1 MGAGAHH
8 PRDRVHFRVDHEL
21 PLDEFRAD
29 LPDGVTVSYD
39 QGDGLYR
46 VDGACGSAAVLA
58 DWIRAWAARHGRSTI
73 GLRAETDVRRRAPRD
88 LPADFLNDLCRHYGP
103 VSLKRLQRNMSTIR
117 LHLPD
122 PDDLGQQVY
131 EWVLKAVSQYD
142 ETKGVPFGAF
152 LATQLSKWVHDL
164 GRNAH
169 GRTAADTEHKQ
180 QKAIAAFIAEHQ
192 RRPSEKELAAY
203 MGQSVAT
210 LRRNSQT
217 VATLNGLR
225 NLQSLDGGPDATE
238 ILLPDSSEA
247 PDEIMGEAEQTLLS
261 HALTAACAPDPDRPA
276 RPAGRPAQRPRLGD
290 LVPDH
295 LGRQTKTQLSPDLN
309 TSVRNMNVY
318 ADRVEQALKTRLA
331 ELADTIFLRYL
342 RSPSTARED
351 PEGRELGRR
360 LSTADCA
367 TLVAVA
373 TRETSLRASTA
384 ARDRLVASASSP
396 AGRRGGRLPGR
407 GHPRR
412 APHRWFRLGE
422 GVYVAADVASA
433 DERQRHLLDCVAVL
447 LSLGPG
453 PVLSHASAAR
463 LHAS

>member
-1 MGAGAHH
+1 VSDSTLVPSPTLATDKTNRVRQPLVFGGIPEADGWALAPIT

-46 VDGACGSAAVLA
+46 VDGACGSASVLA
-58 DWIRAWAARHGRSTI
+58 DWIRAWAARHGSSTI

-261 HALTAACAPDPDRPA
+261 HALTAACAPDPNA
-276 RPAGRPAQRPRLGD
+276 RRDQRAGQPNVLGWATWY
-290 LVPDH
+290 LTTW
-295 LGRQTKTQLSPDLN
+295 GGQTKTQLSQDLN

-331 ELADTIFLRYL
+331 ELAD
-342 RSPSTARED
+342 
-351 PEGRELGRR
+351 
-360 LSTADCA
+360 
-367 TLVAVA
+367 
-373 TRETSLRASTA
+373 
-384 ARDRLVASASSP
+384 
-396 AGRRGGRLPGR
+396 
-407 GHPRR
+407 
-412 APHRWFRLGE
+412 
-422 GVYVAADVASA
+422 
-433 DERQRHLLDCVAVL
+433 
-447 LSLGPG
+447 
-453 PVLSHASAAR
+453 
-463 LHAS
+463 

>member
-1 MGAGAHH
+1 MSDSFPLSTSTVIDDRPRVRQPLVFGGIPEAEGWVLAPIT

-21 PLDEFRAD
+21 PLEEFRAE

-46 VDGACGSAAVLA
+46 VDGACGSAAMLA
-58 DWIRAWAARHGRSTI
+58 DWVKAWAARHGSSTI

-88 LPADFLNDLCRHYGP
+88 LPADFLGDLCRHYGP

-131 EWVLKAVSQYD
+131 EWVLKGVSQYD

-180 QKAIAAFIAEHQ
+180 QKAIAAFLAEHQ
-192 RRPSEKELAAY
+192 RRPSEKELAGF

-261 HALTAACAPDPDRPA
+261 HALTAACAPDPSA
-276 RPAGRPAQRPRLGD
+276 RQDQRAGQPNVLGWATWY
-290 LVPDH
+290 LTTW
-295 LGRQTKTQLSPDLN
+295 GGQTKTQLSADLN

-318 ADRVEQALKTRLA
+318 ADRVEQALKSRLA
-331 ELADTIFLRYL
+331 ELA
-342 RSPSTARED
+342 E
-351 PEGRELGRR
+351 
-360 LSTADCA
+360 
-367 TLVAVA
+367 
-373 TRETSLRASTA
+373 
-384 ARDRLVASASSP
+384 
-396 AGRRGGRLPGR
+396 
-407 GHPRR
+407 
-412 APHRWFRLGE
+412 
-422 GVYVAADVASA
+422 
-433 DERQRHLLDCVAVL
+433 
-447 LSLGPG
+447 
-453 PVLSHASAAR
+453 
-463 LHAS
+463 

>member
-1 MGAGAHH
+1 VPVSDRLLSPSRPSSAERAPLIFGGIPEARGWELAPIT
-8 PRDRVHFRVDHEL
+8 PRDRVHFRVDRDL
-21 PLDEFRAD
+21 PLEEFRIDA
-29 LPDGVTVSYD
+29 PDGVTVSHD

-46 VDGACGSAAVLA
+46 VDGAPGSASVLA
-58 DWIRAWAARHGRSTI
+58 DWVRAWCARHGATTV
-73 GLRAETDVRRRAPRD
+73 GLRAETDVRRRSPRD
-88 LPADFLNDLCRHYGP
+88 LPPAFLADLCRHYGP

-131 EWVLKAVSQYD
+131 EWVLKAVAQYD

-192 RRPSEKELAAY
+192 RRPSEKELAAF

-225 NLQSLDGGPDATE
+225 NLQSLDGGPDTAE
-238 ILLPDSSEA
+238 VLLPDSSEA

-261 HALTAACAPDPDRPA
+261 HALTAACAPDPAA
-276 RPAGRPAQRPRLGD
+276 RRDQRAGQPNVLGWATWY
-290 LVPDH
+290 LTTWG
-295 LGRQTKTQLSPDLN
+295 GRTKTQLSNELN

-318 ADRVEQALKTRLA
+318 ADRVEKALKDRLA
-331 ELADTIFLRYL
+331 ELAD
-342 RSPSTARED
+342 
-351 PEGRELGRR
+351 
-360 LSTADCA
+360 
-367 TLVAVA
+367 
-373 TRETSLRASTA
+373 
-384 ARDRLVASASSP
+384 
-396 AGRRGGRLPGR
+396 
-407 GHPRR
+407 
-412 APHRWFRLGE
+412 
-422 GVYVAADVASA
+422 
-433 DERQRHLLDCVAVL
+433 
-447 LSLGPG
+447 
-453 PVLSHASAAR
+453 
-463 LHAS
+463 